1 MVQCIKGRILNAGD
15 LILNWNGFVAHAL
28 LALVL
33 LQPITQLPQ
42 TPNRAVSTVARHIV
56 EGSFGS
62 AGLAWHSCWP
72 LESPDLGHGRLMY
85 CSACQSLPRTCS
97 LISNLQTWHCWTE
110 TVGACREKRVYRH
123 VSFTACEYIM
133 SFHDL
138 IWAVNE
144 IWSVLS
150 PNLRLSELSALV
162 KNFSTQLCCLTPA
175 GMGMRT
181 QRQD

>member
-1 MVQCIKGRILNAGD
+1 M
-15 LILNWNGFVAHAL
+15 HAL

-85 CSACQSLPRTCS
+85 CSACYSCPTSRARPDPARARSGPARSGLARLARITNHAGPSRPTCPGLCTS
-97 LISNLQTWHCWTE
+97 TSRGPVWRA
-110 TVGACREKRVYRH
+110 GPARYARRA
-123 VSFTACEYIM
+123 S
-133 SFHDL
+133 
-138 IWAVNE
+138 WAVPARARLG
-144 IWSVLS
+144 ICTRPPL
-150 PNLRLSELSALV
+150 PQLRMISR
-162 KNFSTQLCCLTPA
+162 FQI
-175 GMGMRT
+175 
-181 QRQD
+181 